1 MEHIPYFRIQAK
13 NLLKDYKTR
22 YFDESRKNYLYHSSH
37 FDIGDLFRYFD
48 FPDDRE
54 DFSLMHS
61 ILLQRW
67 LVSISGMILFMLQK
81 VNLNLRGF
89 FLKGLKIHRMFN
101 IGKKLRVL
109 RG

>member
-1 MEHIPYFRIQAK
+1 MEYIPYFRIQAK

-22 YFDESRKNYLYHSSH
+22 YFDESRKIYLYHSSH

-54 DFSLMHS
+54 DFSFT
-61 ILLQRW
+61 LQNAQH
-67 LVSISGMILFMLQK
+67 LVAKMILFMLQK